1 VASQGLFN
9 LKGELMITGTDGPKQ
24 NIRPA
29 KTVKPA
35 TKKTKKSKSK

>member
-1 VASQGLFN
+1 
-9 LKGELMITGTDGPKQ
+9 MITGTDGPKQ

-29 KTVKPA
+29 TKPVKPA